1 MQLPKW
7 FRILKLFS
15 RRSLLRRLGELK
27 IPIMP
32 TFAFKLT
39 KTASTIKLSERIGW
53 LVAQRL
59 VLLSW
64 LIVVLKQK
72 IRIVCTLSF
81 WGRIR
86 QVVLR
91 GVGQS
96 AATKEEHTSTQR
108 IPFYLISYIEITL
121 TASSGRDM
129 KLLILNE
136 IKCKRRET
144 TKLITAA
151 VLIRWV
157 WPFLQSLHDLCC
169 CCWVASARLVF

>member
-1 MQLPKW
+1 M
-7 FRILKLFS
+7 
-15 RRSLLRRLGELK
+15 
-27 IPIMP
+27 
-32 TFAFKLT
+32 
-39 KTASTIKLSERIGW
+39 
-53 LVAQRL
+53 
-59 VLLSW
+59 
-64 LIVVLKQK
+64 LKQK

-91 GVGQS
+91 GQS

-151 VLIRWV
+151 VLIR
-157 WPFLQSLHDLCC
+157 
-169 CCWVASARLVF
+169 